1 MAKAPRLK
9 VFQAQFGFYDSVVA
23 ASSRAAALR
32 AWGTHQNLFADGQ
45 AHVTTDEAAV
55 KAALAHP
62 ETPLRRAV
70 GSNDGFELNPTSL
83 RKIPDAPKRAENATS
98 PAKSETKALPKP
110 PADRS
115 KLDATEA
122 TLRTLDEDRKREEA
136 NLRLRRDE
144 LDAEIA
150 AAQDAYVRH
159 RRAATAAV
167 VEARKAYRKLAART
181 DLPCLARLGF
191 RRGGLRGRLGGR
203 FRCALVFAGKARAES
218 GHQIHDV
225 GVIGIGDL
233 GRRVPLLLVLD

>member
-1 MAKAPRLK
+1 MAKPPRLK
-9 VFQAQFGFYDSVVA
+9 VFQAQFGFFDSVVA
-23 ASSRAAALR
+23 ASSQTAALR

-70 GSNDGFELNPTSL
+70 GSNDGLELNPASL
-83 RKIPDAPKRAENATS
+83 PKIPDAPKEAASSR
-98 PAKSETKALPKP
+98 AKSQTKAPPKP

-122 TLRTLDEDRKREEA
+122 TLRTLDDDRTREEA
-136 NLRLRRDE
+136 ELRLRRDK

-159 RRAATAAV
+159 RRAATAAI
-167 VEARKAYRKLAART
+167 VEARKAYRRAGGT
-181 DLPCLARLGF
+181 D
-191 RRGGLRGRLGGR
+191 
-203 FRCALVFAGKARAES
+203 
-218 GHQIHDV
+218 
-225 GVIGIGDL
+225 
-233 GRRVPLLLVLD
+233 